1 MLLSAIL
8 KWLYHSKLYNIEEKI
23 ITIQKHFRNYKNNID
38 SLNNWQ
44 KLKNKLSIIKKGK
57 EIRKIVKYLKI
68 YKSLN
73 LIQNIIKKKS
83 NKIILK
89 VFIHNNKASIF
100 IKKIKKIMRRITRN
114 KSSNILKKYF
124 NIWKNNINKE
134 IERADKLNNLLYV
147 IEKRMYINNAKY
159 ISNVSI
165 VKIIVDVI
173 LKIRKSYY
181 LNKLKL
187 FAKRNKNINNLSKD
201 LSLAKK
207 DLQIK
212 KNKNLISKILK
223 YFIYQKLLKLF
234 DIISRK
240 QSKDIK
246 EYKILFISNLKKKV
260 ELDNSSLSNISQSKR
275 GLRTSKIIQ
284 KTEEVTQT
292 KYNLTKNDQIN
303 IKEKEKE
310 KEKDIIKGKDKIRKN
325 IVVKGA
331 FNKNNIIN
339 KNEEENENV
348 KAIVR
353 ETIKKLYVNI
363 EKILTKRIKETLFVF
378 KERYYRERPKKE
390 KEEEKKFYCKK
401 LYKALKKLS
410 IKKIFIQKEE
420 ISRAKKIIYLIKI
433 TKINSQISTDR
444 YIRQLLRRWRFIS
457 FVKNVSKK
465 KLELMY
471 KNLHVGYLEIIN
483 SLFSKE
489 CQFSNMIKDFE
500 NYGKEIGMY
509 KNADYYNN
517 REKELYQIVKKKY
530 ISQPLEY
537 DKENSINI
545 ESGEFINDLKYKS
558 EEGDDND
565 YSFKDSNKNIIKK
578 QRGRISNYYDFDK

>member
-1 MLLSAIL
+1 ML
-8 KWLYHSKLYNIEEKI
+8 
-23 ITIQKHFRNYKNNID
+23 
-38 SLNNWQ
+38 
-44 KLKNKLSIIKKGK
+44 
-57 EIRKIVKYLKI
+57 
-68 YKSLN
+68 
-73 LIQNIIKKKS
+73 
-83 NKIILK
+83 
-89 VFIHNNKASIF
+89 
-100 IKKIKKIMRRITRN
+100 
-114 KSSNILKKYF
+114 
-124 NIWKNNINKE
+124 
-134 IERADKLNNLLYV
+134 
-147 IEKRMYINNAKY
+147 
-159 ISNVSI
+159 
-165 VKIIVDVI
+165 
-173 LKIRKSYY
+173 
-181 LNKLKL
+181 
-187 FAKRNKNINNLSKD
+187 
-201 LSLAKK
+201 
-207 DLQIK
+207 
-212 KNKNLISKILK
+212 
-223 YFIYQKLLKLF
+223 
-234 DIISRK
+234 
-240 QSKDIK
+240 
-246 EYKILFISNLKKKV
+246 
-260 ELDNSSLSNISQSKR
+260 
-275 GLRTSKIIQ
+275 
-284 KTEEVTQT
+284 
-292 KYNLTKNDQIN
+292 
-303 IKEKEKE
+303 
-310 KEKDIIKGKDKIRKN
+310 
-325 IVVKGA
+325 
-331 FNKNNIIN
+331 NKNNIIN

-483 SLFSKE
+483 SLFNKE